1 MDTLN
6 AIHEK
11 MHKTV
16 AAAGGRIEAIFYCP
30 HAADAECDCRKP
42 RSGMFQRIAGVYNT
56 DLKGV
61 PAIGDSL
68 RDLQAATRAGASP
81 ILVLTGKGE
90 KTQQDG
96 DLPYATQVFPDL
108 AAAADHILESGEK

>member
-16 AAAGGRIEAIFYCP
+16 AAAGGRIDAVFYCP
-30 HAADAECDCRKP
+30 HAADANCDCRKP
-42 RSGMFQRIAGVYNT
+42 KPGMFERIAACYNL
-56 DLKGV
+56 DLTSV

-68 RDLQAATRAGASP
+68 RDLQAAESSGALP
-81 ILVLTGKGE
+81 MLVLTGKGE
-90 KTQQDG
+90 KTLADG
-96 DLPYATQVFPDL
+96 GLPEDTLVFKDL
-108 AAAADHILESGEK
+108 AAAVDDLIS